1 VNSLPLL
8 LYKLESHY
16 YLFVFFF
23 PYQRPQFPSF
33 YGMLLTVKTC
43 WLQVECAVRGKLDPA
58 CNAIAYIDRKILG
71 INHLYQHP
79 AWKRSEVHANF
90 FSNAHHL
97 LLWNHGKNFVK
108 LLQACTEASLYEA
121 PFQTSAPTW
130 CKAPFEPDGILR
142 FVVHNLYQ
150 CNLILEFDS
159 NQYWAALPFS

>member
-1 VNSLPLL
+1 MNSLPLL

-16 YLFVFFF
+16 YLFFFF
-23 PYQRPQFPSF
+23 FLSYQRPQFPSF

-43 WLQVECAVRGKLDPA
+43 WFQVECAVRGKLDPA

-142 FVVHNLYQ
+142 FFVHNLYQ
-150 CNLILEFDS
+150 S
-159 NQYWAALPFS
+159 V